1 MVNHRS
7 IIIHKTGHKKGRR
20 GIDYD
25 IYKKDH
31 PFTPKQVVNIFDL
44 YRIPCWRRKGFPK
57 INIIHTEKKEEEK
70 YRTITRRNKLQ
81 L

>member
-44 YRIPCWRRKGFPK
+44 RYLVGVEKDFPRQTSYTYQIERRGKV
-57 INIIHTEKKEEEK
+57 
-70 YRTITRRNKLQ
+70 
-81 L
+81 